1 MCSYGSKAALLHCAG
16 SSTMDLPSSPC
27 PLCFIY
33 LFLIC
38 LPQIFPLT
46 QQHILLR
53 RFKNRWLKLR
63 TLYKNVEPL
72 RHMENVRNKSL
83 FFTFCMDWELFCTDI
98 LILST
103 GNTLR
108 IRHHQIYRQSVM
120 NNSVSNLD
128 WVISVA

>member
-1 MCSYGSKAALLHCAG
+1 MLTSCRSTIKATFQNVLLWQQGSSPTLCS

-53 RFKNRWLKLR
+53 CFKNRWLKLR
-63 TLYKNVEPL
+63 TLHKNVEPL

-83 FFTFCMDWELFCTDI
+83 SFTFCMDWELFCTDI

-108 IRHHQIYRQSVM
+108 IQHHWIYRQ
-120 NNSVSNLD
+120 
-128 WVISVA
+128 